1 MELEITK
8 TVKVMEMHLLFD
20 PDGTPETSV
29 HFVDEF
35 GDTVR
40 IARVANLN
48 DALELIKKQG
58 E

>member
-1 MELEITK
+1 MEIEITK
-8 TVKVMEMHLLFD
+8 TVKVMEVTILLA
-20 PDGTPETSV
+20 PDGTPETTV
-29 HFVDEF
+29 HFVDKF